1 MKNYLVEEKD
11 NTLYAKTGGSFI
23 ENVGCYPE
31 TNIV

>member
-11 NTLYAKTGGSFI
+11 NTLCAKTGVSFI

-31 TNIV
+31 A